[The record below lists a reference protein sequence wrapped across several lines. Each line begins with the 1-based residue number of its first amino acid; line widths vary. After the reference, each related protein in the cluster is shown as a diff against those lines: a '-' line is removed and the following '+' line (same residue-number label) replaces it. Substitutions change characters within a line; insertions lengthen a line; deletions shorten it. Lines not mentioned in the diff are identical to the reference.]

1 MPAINKQPVFTSTP
15 ILVSKTFDP
24 VINTKSYDLSSNIPT
39 IVFDSIDSN
48 GTLIER
54 VTVSAAGDTQYSEV
68 SRKLVYLCIYDT
80 TNGWSLYKTAVMP
93 AATVSDTAPNPEI
106 EWVFTGGI
114 LLPFSYQLGILASVN
129 YSVNNRYADYLAVTV
144 EGSSY
149 TTTT

>member
-1 MPAINKQPVFTSTP
+1 MNRQPVFTDIPVLKSQ
-15 ILVSKTFDP
+15 IFDP
-24 VINTKSYDLSSNIPT
+24 PFNNGSSYTINSVPPT
-39 IVFDSIDSN
+39 SIFTATDAN

-54 VTVSAAGDTQYSEV
+54 VTVSATGDTVNTTV
-68 SRKLVYLCIYDT
+68 SAKLIYLCIYDD
-80 TNGWSLYKTAVMP
+80 NIGSWSLYKTAVMP